1 MTAFRQFFL
10 PLILILTGCTGPAV
24 QHTHDSELAD
34 KFYQQGCTDY
44 ENGELDSCAIHLTKA
59 LGLYQENGNKEEM
72 SVVCLSL
79 GELYN
84 EINALDSA
92 KFYLAKG
99 VECIDDNSSM
109 DSIRGRLLTNL
120 AGSYFFEGDIQQA
133 KSYYQAALEA
143 TRISG
148 DSEAYLVNCSSLGVA
163 YRRINQIDSAL
174 HYYEKGLEAALKSK
188 DYNALANLHDNI
200 AVLYANSK
208 RMDEA
213 KEHAKNAITYAEKGD
228 DENDLIQAY
237 LVYGSTLTLNKEYEQ
252 AITLLQKAYRIAEP
266 QPSPRLKLKI
276 LSPLLPALQATN
288 QDDSLHYYLDICDQY
303 LHELPE
309 TSNEVIG
316 IYEAKATLLIKEK
329 KYRESMEIYKKLAA
343 LRNTNSSTPP
353 DVWYS
358 RIAECYMNLQQPAQA
373 YTYLKQ
379 AFEIRDSLKLGEA
392 EKQMSELQ
400 VRYKTQEKE
409 LEIKKLKEIQQQE
422 ELRNLRHTIWLTL
435 LISMMVI
442 VLIVLLYKRKLQ
454 KEKTEKMAQAMLRQ
468 EQETQLRLSRKYIDG
483 LENERTRLARE
494 LHDGVC
500 NELLALEIGVKAEQD
515 QGNKEQ
521 LLAKLGRTRES
532 IRHISHE
539 LMPPIFSYATI
550 DEIIEDYVNH
560 LNLPDTLQLSFDASP
575 ADWSRISQEIGYELY
590 RVVQEGMNNILKHS
604 TGSHASISLKM
615 NEDHIQLEIFNNGA
629 FKHSLSKGI
638 GMRTIDDR
646 IKSING
652 TFNLVADESGVRLII
667 TTPIK

>member
-10 PLILILTGCTGPAV
+10 PLILILTACTGPAV

-59 LGLYQENGNKEEM
+59 FGLYQENGNKEEM

-92 KFYLAKG
+92 KFYLSKG
-99 VECIDDNSSM
+99 VECIRGSSSM

-133 KSYYQAALEA
+133 KSYYQEALEA

-266 QPSPRLKLKI
+266 QLSPRLKLKI

-358 RIAECYMNLQQPAQA
+358 RIAECYKNLQQPAQA

-442 VLIVLLYKRKLQ
+442 VLIILLYKRKLQ

-550 DEIIEDYVNH
+550 DEIIEDYVSH
-560 LNLPDTLQLSFDASP
+560 LNLPDSLQLSFDASP

-652 TFNLVADESGVRLII
+652 TFNLITDESGVRLII

>member
-10 PLILILTGCTGPAV
+10 PLILILTACTEPMV

-44 ENGELDSCAIHLTKA
+44 ENGELDSCAIHLVKA
-59 LGLYQENGNKEEM
+59 FELYQEIGNKEEM

-84 EINALDSA
+84 EINMLDSA
-92 KFYLAKG
+92 KFYLSKG
-99 VECIDDNSSM
+99 VECTRGNSSM

-133 KSYYQAALEA
+133 KSHYQVALDA

-148 DSEAYLVNCSSLGVA
+148 DSEAYLVNCSSLGVTF
-163 YRRINQIDSAL
+163 RRINQIDSAL
-174 HYYEKGLEAALKSK
+174 HYYEKGLEVALKSK

-200 AVLYANSK
+200 AILYANSK
-208 RMDEA
+208 RIDEA

-237 LVYGSTLTLNKEYEQ
+237 LVYGSTLTLNKEYEK

-266 QPSPRLKLKI
+266 QLSPRLKLKI

-329 KYRESMEIYKKLAA
+329 KYRESMEIYKKLTA

-379 AFEIRDSLKLGEA
+379 AFEIRDSLKLGKA

-550 DEIIEDYVNH
+550 DEIIEDYVGH
-560 LNLPDTLQLSFDASP
+560 LNLPDSLQLSFDASP

-615 NEDHIQLEIFNNGA
+615 IDDHIQLEIFNNGA